1 MNAWHLA
8 AALLLGILATGCRT
22 NLSRDLLEQELRMQE
37 DKIYELQGLVE
48 EYQQQLDSCQRENQ
62 SLLKEHATPASSR
75 SKSRRHHRE
84 DGALAMPEVEVPSDS
99 HPAGSAPPYDGAP
112 IISPPDPAVPE
123 GEHRDEF
130 DSPTPPNAKLPSS
143 ITVPG
148 EDNSELPQ
156 FELPAGDDAPSDE
169 KSAGAAEGDPKV
181 TQISLNRKLTGGHN
195 VDGQPGDEGLM
206 VVVEPLDATGQLIEV
221 PGEVSVVV
229 LDPAQEGEAARVAR
243 WDFTAEEA
251 AEHIKRTPMGDG
263 LHFDLRWPHGPP
275 ANRTLNLY
283 VRFKTLEGKKLQLE
297 KQIEVRLPG
306 QEDSSDGAPAWTKSD
321 KPSPSAEAS
330 STDASAPRA
339 KATAIRPAPD
349 DSSPGASSHSSSEA
363 DRETERPKSERTGR
377 SPSPKW
383 TPYR

>member
-1 MNAWHLA
+1 MNAWYFA
-8 AALLLGILATGCRT
+8 GAVLLGIAASGCRT

-62 SLLKEHATPASSR
+62 SLLKEHAAPASSR
-75 SKSRRHHRE
+75 DSRASSRSRRHPRE
-84 DGALAMPEVEVPSDS
+84 EGDELSLPQVEM
-99 HPAGSAPPYDGAP
+99 PAGSLRGGNAPAYNGPP
-112 IISPPDPAVPE
+112 VISPPDPEVPE

-130 DSPTPPNAKLPSS
+130 EPTKPSNAKLPSS

-156 FELPAGDDAPSDE
+156 FELPAGGNPPADDKTTGDE
-169 KSAGAAEGDPKV
+169 MPGEETV

-195 VDGQPGDEGLM
+195 VDDQPGDDGLM
-206 VVVEPLDATGQLIEV
+206 VVIEPLDASGELIEV

-243 WDFTAEEA
+243 WDFTSEEA
-251 AEHIKRTPMGDG
+251 AQHIKRTPMGDG

-297 KQIEVRLPG
+297 KEIEVRLPG
-306 QEDSSDGAPAWTKSD
+306 KDDSSDAAPAWTKAD
-321 KPSPSAEAS
+321 KPAPEAEAS

-339 KATAIRPAPD
+339 KATAIRPASD
-349 DSSPGASSHSSSEA
+349 DAA
-363 DRETERPKSERTGR
+363 NKTDRPKDDRTSRG
-377 SPSPKW
+377 SAPKW

>member
-8 AALLLGILATGCRT
+8 GAVLLGIAASGCRT

-62 SLLKEHATPASSR
+62 SLLKERAVPASSR
-75 SKSRRHHRE
+75 GSVRRQRRE
-84 DGALAMPEVEVPSDS
+84 EHGELVVPEVEMPGGGRNES
-99 HPAGSAPPYDGAP
+99 SAPPYDGP
-112 IISPPDPAVPE
+112 PVISPPDPDVPD
-123 GEHRDEF
+123 GELRDEF
-130 DSPTPPNAKLPSS
+130 ESTKPSNAKLPSS

-148 EDNSELPQ
+148 EDHSELPR
-156 FELPAGDDAPSDE
+156 FETPVGDEEPAGDKLTGDE
-169 KSAGAAEGDPKV
+169 TV

-195 VDGQPGDEGLM
+195 ADGQPGDDGLM
-206 VVVEPLDATGQLIEV
+206 VVVEPLDASGELIEV

-229 LDPAQEGEAARVAR
+229 LDPALEGEAARVAR

-251 AEHIKRTPMGDG
+251 AGHIKRTPMGDG

-275 ANRTLNLY
+275 ANRSLNLY

-306 QEDSSDGAPAWTKSD
+306 KEESDDDAPAWTKAD
-321 KPSPSAEAS
+321 KPAADAEAS
-330 STDASAPRA
+330 KSESSSEASAAPRA

-349 DSSPGASSHSSSEA
+349 DAASKT
-363 DRETERPKSERTGR
+363 DRPKDDRTSRG
-377 SPSPKW
+377 SSPKW

>member
-62 SLLKEHATPASSR
+62 SLLREHATPASSR
-75 SKSRRHHRE
+75 SNKSRRQHRDE
-84 DGALAMPEVEVPSDS
+84 RDALAMPEVEVPGES
-99 HPAGSAPPYDGAP
+99 HPAGRAPPYDGAP

-156 FELPAGDDAPSDE
+156 FELPAGDDAPGDE
-169 KSAGAAEGDPKV
+169 KSAGGAAGGQKV

-206 VVVEPLDATGQLIEV
+206 VVVEPLDASGELIEA

-243 WDFTAEEA
+243 WDFTPEEA

-306 QEDSSDGAPAWTKSD
+306 KDEPSDSAPAWTKSD
-321 KPSPSAEAS
+321 KPSPGAEAS

-339 KATAIRPAPD
+339 KATAIRPSPD
-349 DSSPGASSHSSSEA
+349 GASPSSSSEG

-377 SPSPKW
+377 SPAPKW